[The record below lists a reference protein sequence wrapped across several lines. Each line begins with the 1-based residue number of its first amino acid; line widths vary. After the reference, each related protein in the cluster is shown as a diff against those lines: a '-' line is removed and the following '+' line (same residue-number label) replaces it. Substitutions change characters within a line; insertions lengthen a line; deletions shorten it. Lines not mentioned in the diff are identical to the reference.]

1 MIEVFVR
8 IAEMGGVQM
17 AISFGC
23 ADIVDTPRKR
33 VLQNI
38 LAFVCTLGMLMS
50 GGGNWAENTRISF
63 SSLAGTASSSPD
75 FLRPKI
81 RLRREFFLSN
91 FLPPWMPPPTSGSVF
106 TPLLPSLTNPSS
118 PDKTLLKLS
127 SPFLPL
133 ILSELF
139 LSSSK
144 ILLA

>member
-1 MIEVFVR
+1 MDRRDRGCPDGNIIWLRRYRGHTFVGR
-8 IAEMGGVQM
+8 EYY
-17 AISFGC
+17 
-23 ADIVDTPRKR
+23 K
-33 VLQNI
+33 NI
-38 LAFVCTLGMLMS
+38 LAFLCTLGMLMS

-118 PDKTLLKLS
+118 PDETLLKPS